1 MKSFKSPILKKSAAI
16 FGAVLLSGCAGMQLD
31 NARMVEPSGSDF
43 STALYK
49 EYMALSELEFLE
61 GDYADSDA
69 FALRAI
75 SAAGNN
81 PTTPEEMSARNLP
94 AANKGELATARRELV
109 EALAATATEKASVN
123 AAQAQA
129 AFECWMQE
137 QEENFQPDDIARCR
151 ADYMASMNAVRSAL
165 APKTA
170 AAAPA
175 PAPAPAPKAPQRMAA
190 TYTVNFD
197 FDSDKITGKAS
208 QIIAE
213 AGMAVDEMK
222 ASTIILSGY
231 ADRSG
236 SEAYNMKLS
245 DRRAKAVLGA
255 LDIRSRKKIAD
266 STEIK
271 VYGEKNN
278 MKKTEDGVREAENR
292 RVKIE
297 IIR

>member
-1 MKSFKSPILKKSAAI
+1 MKSFQHPILKKSAAI

-75 SAAGNN
+75 SAAGNK
-81 PTTPEEMSARNLP
+81 PTTPEEMSERNLP

-129 AFECWMQE
+129 SFECWMQE

-175 PAPAPAPKAPQRMAA
+175 PAPKAPQRMAA

-197 FDSDKITGKAS
+197 FDSDKITAKAS

-213 AGMAVDEMK
+213 AGTAVDEMK

-245 DRRAKAVLGA
+245 DRRAKAVMGA
-255 LDIRSRKKIAD
+255 LDIRSRKKIAG

-278 MKKTEDGVREAENR
+278 KKKTVDGVREAENR

>member
-1 MKSFKSPILKKSAAI
+1 MKSFQNPILKKSAAI

-31 NARMVEPSGSDF
+31 KARMVEPKGNDF

-61 GDYADSDA
+61 GDYWDSDV
-69 FALRAI
+69 FASRAI

-81 PTTPEEMSARNLP
+81 PTSPEEMSERKLP
-94 AANKGELATARRELV
+94 PANKGELATARRELV

-129 AFECWMQE
+129 AFDCWMQE

-170 AAAPA
+170 AAPA
-175 PAPAPAPKAPQRMAA
+175 PAPAPAAKAPQRMAA

-255 LDIRSRKKIAD
+255 LDIRSRMKIAG

-278 MKKTEDGVREAENR
+278 KKKTEDGVREAENR

>member
-1 MKSFKSPILKKSAAI
+1 MKSFQNPILKKSAAI

-31 NARMVEPSGSDF
+31 KARMVQPEGSNF
-43 STALYK
+43 STSLYK

-69 FALRAI
+69 FALRAM

-81 PTTPEEMSARNLP
+81 PTAPEEMSARKLP
-94 AANKGELATARRELV
+94 PANKGELATARRELV

-129 AFECWMQE
+129 AFDCWMQE

-165 APKTA
+165 APKA

-175 PAPAPAPKAPQRMAA
+175 PAPAPAAKAPQRMAA

-255 LDIRSRKKIAD
+255 LDIRSRMKIAG

-278 MKKTEDGVREAENR
+278 KKKTEDGVREAENR

>member
-1 MKSFKSPILKKSAAI
+1 MKRFQSPMMKKTAAI

-31 NARMVEPSGSDF
+31 NARKVEPGGSAF

-61 GDYADSDA
+61 GDYTDSDT

-75 SAAGNN
+75 SAADNN

-94 AANKGELATARRELV
+94 PANKGELATARRELV

-129 AFECWMQE
+129 SFECWMQE

-151 ADYMASMNAVRSAL
+151 ADYLASMNAVRSAL
-165 APKTA
+165 APAPA

-175 PAPAPAPKAPQRMAA
+175 PVPAPKAPQRMAA

-197 FDSDKITGKAS
+197 FDSDQITGKAS

-222 ASTIILSGY
+222 AGTIILSGY
-231 ADRSG
+231 TDRAG
-236 SEAYNMKLS
+236 SEAYNMKLA

-255 LDIRSRKKIAD
+255 LDIRSRMKIAG

-278 MKKTEDGVREAENR
+278 KKKTDDGVREAENR

>member
-1 MKSFKSPILKKSAAI
+1 MKSFQNPILKKSAAV

-31 NARMVEPSGSDF
+31 NARMVEPKGSDF

-94 AANKGELATARRELV
+94 PANKGELATARRELV

-129 AFECWMQE
+129 SFECWMQE

-165 APKTA
+165 AP
-170 AAAPA
+170 APVAA

-197 FDSDKITGKAS
+197 FDSDSISGAAS

-213 AGMAVDEMK
+213 AGMAIDEMK
-222 ASTIILSGY
+222 AGTIILSGY
-231 ADRSG
+231 ADRAG
-236 SEAYNMKLS
+236 SEAYNMDLS

-255 LDIRSRKKIAD
+255 LDIRSRMKIAG

-271 VYGEKNN
+271 VYGENN
-278 MKKTEDGVREAENR
+278 NKKKTEDGVREAENR

>member
-1 MKSFKSPILKKSAAI
+1 MKFFQNPLLKKSAAV
-16 FGAVLLSGCAGMQLD
+16 FGAVLLSGCVGMQLD
-31 NARMVEPSGSDF
+31 NAREVEPGGSAF

-61 GDYADSDA
+61 GDHTDSDV

-81 PTTPEEMSARNLP
+81 PTAPEEISARDLP
-94 AANKGELATARRELV
+94 PATKGELATARRELV
-109 EALAATATEKASVN
+109 EVLTATATEKASVN

-129 AFECWMQE
+129 AFDCWMQE
-137 QEENFQPDDIARCR
+137 QEENFQPEDIARCR
-151 ADYMASMNAVRSAL
+151 SGYMESMKAIRAAL
-165 APKTA
+165 
-170 AAAPA
+170 APA
-175 PAPAPAPKAPQRMAA
+175 PADPAPAPKAPLRMAA

-197 FDSDKITGKAS
+197 FDSDSITSKAS

-213 AGMAVDEMK
+213 AGLAIDEMQ

-231 ADRSG
+231 ADRAG
-236 SEAYNMKLS
+236 SEAYNRKLS
-245 DRRAKAVLGA
+245 DRRAKVVLGA
-255 LDIRSRKKIAD
+255 LDIRSRKNIAEL
-266 STEIK
+266 TQIK
-271 VYGEKNN
+271 VYGETNAK
-278 MKKTEDGVREAENR
+278 KKTADGVREPENR

>member
-1 MKSFKSPILKKSAAI
+1 MKRFQNPTLKKSVAV
-16 FGAVLLSGCAGMQLD
+16 FGVVLLSGCAGMQLD
-31 NARMVEPSGSDF
+31 NARKVEPGGSAF

-61 GDYADSDA
+61 GDYADSDV

-81 PTTPEEMSARNLP
+81 PTTPEEMSARNIP

-129 AFECWMQE
+129 SFECWMQE

-165 APKTA
+165 AQVP
-170 AAAPA
+170 AAPVA
-175 PAPAPAPKAPQRMAA
+175 APAPAPKAPLRMAA

-197 FDSDKITGKAS
+197 FDSDAITDAAS
-208 QIIAE
+208 QIISE
-213 AGMAVDEMK
+213 AGIAVDEMK

-231 ADRSG
+231 TDRAG
-236 SEAYNMKLS
+236 SETYNMKLA
-245 DRRAKAVLGA
+245 DRRAKAVLSA
-255 LDIRSRKKIAD
+255 LDIRSNKKIAD
-266 STEIK
+266 ATEIK

-278 MKKTEDGVREAENR
+278 KKKTEDGVREPENR

>member
-1 MKSFKSPILKKSAAI
+1 MKRFLRPNLKLSVAV

-31 NARMVEPSGSDF
+31 NARKVSPDGSTF
-43 STALYK
+43 STSLYK

-61 GDYADSDA
+61 GDYADSDV

-75 SAAGNN
+75 SAAGNK
-81 PTTPEEMSARNLP
+81 PMTPEELGARRLP

-109 EALAATATEKASVN
+109 EALTATATEKAPVN

-137 QEENFQPDDIARCR
+137 QEENFQPDDIAKCR
-151 ADYMASMNAVRSAL
+151 ADYMASMTAVRSAL
-165 APKTA
+165 APAPAT
-170 AAAPA
+170 AAPA
-175 PAPAPAPKAPQRMAA
+175 PAPAAKAPQRMAA

-197 FDSDKITGKAS
+197 FDSDGISKKAAE
-208 QIIAE
+208 IIAE

-231 ADRSG
+231 TDRAG
-236 SEAYNMKLS
+236 SEAYNMKLA

-266 STEIK
+266 ATQIK

-278 MKKTEDGVREAENR
+278 KKKTEDGVKEPENR

>member
-1 MKSFKSPILKKSAAI
+1 MKGRSMKRFQNPILKKSAAV

-31 NARMVEPSGSDF
+31 NARMVEPGGSAF

-61 GDYADSDA
+61 GDYADSDV

-81 PTTPEEMSARNLP
+81 PTTPEEMSARNIP

-123 AAQAQA
+123 AAQAQSS
-129 AFECWMQE
+129 FECWMQE

-165 APKTA
+165 AQVP
-170 AAAPA
+170 AAPVA
-175 PAPAPAPKAPQRMAA
+175 APAPAPKAPLRMAA

-197 FDSDKITGKAS
+197 FDSDAITGAAS
-208 QIIAE
+208 QIISE
-213 AGMAVDEMK
+213 AGAAVDEMK

-231 ADRSG
+231 TDRAG
-236 SEAYNMKLS
+236 SETYNMKLA
-245 DRRAKAVLGA
+245 DRRAKAVLSA
-255 LDIRSRKKIAD
+255 LDIRSNKKIAD
-266 STEIK
+266 ATEIK
-271 VYGEKNN
+271 VCLLYTSPSPRDRTRSR
-278 MKKTEDGVREAENR
+278 MPSSA
-292 RVKIE
+292 
-297 IIR
+297 

>member
-1 MKSFKSPILKKSAAI
+1 MKSFQRPILKKSAAI

-31 NARMVEPSGSDF
+31 KARMVQPEGSNF
-43 STALYK
+43 STSLYK

-69 FALRAI
+69 FALRAM
-75 SAAGNN
+75 SAASNN
-81 PTTPEEMSARNLP
+81 PTAPEEMSARKLP
-94 AANKGELATARRELV
+94 AANRGELATARRELV

-129 AFECWMQE
+129 AFDCWMQE
-137 QEENFQPDDIARCR
+137 QEENFQPDDIAKCR
-151 ADYMASMNAVRSAL
+151 ADYMSSMNAVRSAL
-165 APKTA
+165 APAPA
-170 AAAPA
+170 AAA

-197 FDSDKITGKAS
+197 FDSDQITGKAS

-231 ADRSG
+231 TDRAG
-236 SEAYNMKLS
+236 SETYNMKLA

-255 LDIRSRKKIAD
+255 LDIRSRKKIAEA
-266 STEIK
+266 TQIK

-278 MKKTEDGVREAENR
+278 KKKTEDGVREAENR

>member
-1 MKSFKSPILKKSAAI
+1 MKRFQNPLMKKSAAI
-16 FGAVLLSGCAGMQLD
+16 LGAVLLSGCAGMQLD
-31 NARMVEPSGSDF
+31 NARKVEPGGSAF

-61 GDYADSDA
+61 ADYVDSDV

-75 SAAGNN
+75 SAAGDN
-81 PTTPEEMSARNLP
+81 PTTPEEISARNLP

-151 ADYMASMNAVRSAL
+151 ADYMASMNAVRSAM

-170 AAAPA
+170 AATPA

-197 FDSDKITGKAS
+197 FDSDALSGNAS

-213 AGMAVDEMK
+213 AGMAIDEMN
-222 ASTIILSGY
+222 ASTVILSGY
-231 ADRSG
+231 TDRAG
-236 SEAYNMKLS
+236 SESYNMKLS

-266 STEIK
+266 TAQIK
-271 VYGEKNN
+271 LYGETNN
-278 MKKTEDGVREAENR
+278 IKKTEDGVREPENR

>member
-1 MKSFKSPILKKSAAI
+1 MKRFQNPIMKKSAAV
-16 FGAVLLSGCAGMQLD
+16 FGVVLLSGCAGMQLD
-31 NARMVEPSGSDF
+31 NARMVEPKGSDF

-61 GDYADSDA
+61 ADYVDSDV

-81 PTTPEEMSARNLP
+81 PSTPEELSARNLP
-94 AANKGELATARRELV
+94 PANKGELATARRELV

-129 AFECWMQE
+129 AFDCWMQE

-165 APKTA
+165 APAPA
-170 AAAPA
+170 AAA

-197 FDSDKITGKAS
+197 FDSDSITGKAS

-236 SEAYNMKLS
+236 PEAYNMALS
-245 DRRAKAVLGA
+245 ERRAKAVMGA
-255 LDIRSRKKIAD
+255 LDIRSRMKIAG
-266 STEIK
+266 SSEIK

-278 MKKTEDGVREAENR
+278 KKKTEDGVREAENR

>member
-1 MKSFKSPILKKSAAI
+1 MKSFQNPILKKSAAV

-31 NARMVEPSGSDF
+31 NARMVEPKGSDF

-61 GDYADSDA
+61 GDYADSDV

-81 PTTPEEMSARNLP
+81 PTTPEEMSARNIP

-129 AFECWMQE
+129 SFECWMQE

-165 APKTA
+165 AP
-170 AAAPA
+170 APVAA

-197 FDSDKITGKAS
+197 FDSDSISGAAS

-213 AGMAVDEMK
+213 AGMAIDEMK
-222 ASTIILSGY
+222 AGTIILSGY
-231 ADRSG
+231 ADRAG
-236 SEAYNMKLS
+236 SEAYNMDLS

-255 LDIRSRKKIAD
+255 LDIRSRMKIAG

-278 MKKTEDGVREAENR
+278 KKKTEDGVREAENR

>member
-1 MKSFKSPILKKSAAI
+1 MKRFLRPNLKFSVAV

-31 NARMVEPSGSDF
+31 NARKVAPGGSTF
-43 STALYK
+43 STSLYK

-61 GDYADSDA
+61 GDYADSDV

-75 SAAGNN
+75 SAAGNK
-81 PTTPEEMSARNLP
+81 PTTPEELSARRLP
-94 AANKGELATARRELV
+94 PANKGELAAARRELV
-109 EALAATATEKASVN
+109 EALAATATEKAPVN

-137 QEENFQPDDIARCR
+137 QEENFQPDDIAKCR
-151 ADYMASMNAVRSAL
+151 ADYLASMNAVRSAL
-165 APKTA
+165 TPAPVSPP
-170 AAAPA
+170 PA
-175 PAPAPAPKAPQRMAA
+175 PAPAAKAPQRMAA

-197 FDSDKITGKAS
+197 FDSDGISKDAAE
-208 QIIAE
+208 IIAE

-231 ADRSG
+231 TDRAG
-236 SEAYNMKLS
+236 SEAYNMKLA

-255 LDIRSRKKIAD
+255 LDIRSRKKIAGAAQ
-266 STEIK
+266 IK

-278 MKKTEDGVREAENR
+278 KKKTEDGVKEPENR

>member
-1 MKSFKSPILKKSAAI
+1 MKRFQNPILKKSAAV

-31 NARMVEPSGSDF
+31 NARMVEPKGSDF
-43 STALYK
+43 STSLYK

-61 GDYADSDA
+61 GDYGDSDA

-75 SAAGNN
+75 SAANNN
-81 PTTPEEMSARNLP
+81 PTTPEEISARNLP
-94 AANKGELATARRELV
+94 PANQGELATARRELV

-151 ADYMASMNAVRSAL
+151 ADYMASMKAVRSAL
-165 APKTA
+165 APAPA
-170 AAAPA
+170 AAA

-208 QIIAE
+208 QIIAD

-236 SEAYNMKLS
+236 PEAYNMALS
-245 DRRAKAVLGA
+245 ERRAKAVMGA
-255 LDIRSRKKIAD
+255 LDIRSRMKIAG

-278 MKKTEDGVREAENR
+278 KKKTEDGVREAENR

>member
-1 MKSFKSPILKKSAAI
+1 MKSFQNPILKKSAAI

-31 NARMVEPSGSDF
+31 NARKVQPEGSTF
-43 STALYK
+43 STSLYK

-61 GDYADSDA
+61 GDYADSDT
-69 FALRAI
+69 FARRAM
-75 SAAGNN
+75 SAAENK

-137 QEENFQPDDIARCR
+137 QEENFQPEDIAKCR
-151 ADYMASMNAVRSAL
+151 ADYMASMKAVRSAM
-165 APKTA
+165 APKA
-170 AAAPA
+170 AAAA

-231 ADRSG
+231 ADRAG
-236 SEAYNMKLS
+236 PETYNMRLS
-245 DRRAKAVLGA
+245 ERRAKAVLGA
-255 LDIRSRKKIAD
+255 LDIRSRKQIAD
-266 STEIK
+266 TTQIK

-278 MKKTEDGVREAENR
+278 KKKTEDGVREAENR